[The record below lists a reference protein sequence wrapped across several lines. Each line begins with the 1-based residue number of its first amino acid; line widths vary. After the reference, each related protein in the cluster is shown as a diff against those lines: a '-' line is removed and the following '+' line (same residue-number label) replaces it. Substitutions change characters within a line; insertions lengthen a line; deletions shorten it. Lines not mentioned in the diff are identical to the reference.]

1 MLRLLIL
8 VGIFASTAL
17 TCLIILTSAES
28 ERGKL
33 KNRIDELVANW
44 GAQKPRTTGLPDNLG
59 VGEEQRSGKRYRRFH
74 LDKGVFFQRLD
85 RAFAG
90 RRFADAIAGRLR
102 RADLK
107 FQVSEF
113 VAAKLGLGILL
124 GLVGFVLTGNFVAL
138 LFFALGLWLPE
149 YYLAARASSRVKAVN
164 GQLPDTL
171 SIMSNSLKS
180 GYSFL
185 QAMDVI
191 SRELPPPI
199 SHEFGQVMK
208 ETRVNVSVED
218 ALENLL
224 RRVPSDDL
232 DLVIT
237 ALLIQR
243 QVGGNLA
250 EVLDK
255 INSTIRERVRLKGQ
269 IRTLTAQGRLSGIIV
284 SLLPVGLGLVI
295 YLIDPGYIKPMFSN
309 VLGQI
314 MLGFAAVMQGIG
326 ILVIRSLVSMEV

>member
-1 MLRLLIL
+1 MLRLLIIA
-8 VGIFASTAL
+8 GIFISTTLA
-17 TCLIILTSAES
+17 CLIALVLAES
-28 ERGKL
+28 DRERLNKRLDG
-33 KNRIDELVANW
+33 LVTNW
-44 GAQKPRTTGLPDNLG
+44 GSQKLRTADLPDNLAG
-59 VGEEQRSGKRYRRFH
+59 GRENEAERRSRRFH
-74 LDKGVFFQRLD
+74 LDKGALFERLD
-85 RAFAG
+85 RSFAG
-90 RRFADAIAGRLR
+90 RSFADAIASKLR
-102 RADLK
+102 KADLK
-107 FQVSEF
+107 LQVSEF
-113 VAAKLGLGILL
+113 MVIKLGLGLL
-124 GLVGFVLTGNFVAL
+124 SGLVGFALAGTFAAL
-138 LFFALGLWLPE
+138 LFLGLGLWLPE
-149 YYLAARASSRVKAVN
+149 YYLATRASARVKSIN

-185 QAMDVI
+185 QAMDVV

-218 ALENLL
+218 ALQNLV

-232 DLVIT
+232 DLVVT
-237 ALLIQR
+237 ALMIQR

-269 IRTLTAQGRLSGIIV
+269 IRTLTAQGRLSGMVV
-284 SLLPVGLGLVI
+284 SLLPVGLGFVI

-309 VLGQI
+309 VPGQV
-314 MLGFAAVMQGIG
+314 MLGFAALMQGIG
-326 ILVIRSLVSMEV
+326 ILIIRAIVSMEV